1 MNPHQTIDKE
11 ALQAYRKRWEA
22 VAEVEAAEKRQA
34 TIEQRWQKLNA
45 MLQLAISLG
54 LYEKMRNPNVNDVRN
69 RWIKLKA
76 NYP

>member
-1 MNPHQTIDKE
+1 LNPQQTIDKE

-22 VAEVEAAEKRQA
+22 VAEVEAAEKRHA

-45 MLQLAISLG
+45 MLRLTISLG

>member
-1 MNPHQTIDKE
+1 MNPQQTIDKE

-54 LYEKMRNPNVNDVRN
+54 LYEKMRNPTVNDVRN

>member
-1 MNPHQTIDKE
+1 MNPDQTIDKE
-11 ALQAYRKRWEA
+11 ALKAYRNRWEA
-22 VAEVEAAEKRQA
+22 VAEVEAAEKRHA

-45 MLQLAISLG
+45 MLRLTISLG

>member
-1 MNPHQTIDKE
+1 MNPQQTIDKE
-11 ALQAYRKRWEA
+11 ALKAYRKRWEA
-22 VAEVEAAEKRQA
+22 VAEVEAAEKRHA